1 MIHLTSIATLVGF
14 FGDAILQLLVKYNMG
29 GSTGWGLKPYFKQH
43 GSMEAMFT
51 AAGMMALFFVIYVA
65 TGLPLKLQY
74 LAIYGIILDLLFRKA
89 NLFPSLKGY
98 YNHLN
103 YFWSAVWGA
112 IPMMIPL
119 LILKVVNPNLK
130 IY

>member
-1 MIHLTSIATLVGF
+1 MHPTAIATLVGF
-14 FGDAILQLLVKYNMG
+14 FGDAILQVLVKMGMG
-29 GSTGWGLKPYFKQH
+29 GQTGWGLKPYFKQH
-43 GSMEAMFT
+43 GSTEALFT

-74 LAIYGIILDLLFRKA
+74 LAIYGILLDLLFREA

-98 YNHLN
+98 YGHLN

-119 LILKVVNPNLK
+119 LIMKAVNPKLK
-130 IY
+130 IV

>member
-1 MIHLTSIATLVGF
+1 MHPTAIATLVGF
-14 FGDAILQLLVKYNMG
+14 FGDAILQFMVRMGMG

-43 GSMEAMFT
+43 GSTEALFT
-51 AAGMMALFFVIYVA
+51 AAGMMALFFVLYVA

-74 LAIYGIILDLLFRKA
+74 LAVYGILLDLLFREA

-98 YNHLN
+98 YQSLN

-119 LILKVVNPNLK
+119 LIMKAMNKDLK
-130 IY
+130 IV